1 MFRKRQ
7 KETLLVVE
15 NNEKNTALKVWRI
28 LFVSALLILGG
39 LLGYQAG
46 AAIVTW
52 VSNPNTTNP
61 FVIASRDSLEAGSGR
76 TTALVAFTLLG
87 VLFARLVSTPAFRR
101 LVQAGDRLKEMKPNE
116 KVATFSG
123 VLIGLLLTVMLRSA
137 FSNIMGVWVTA
148 VVGGVLVYLGIV
160 ATWSMKDEMR
170 IFLPGSAALPAD
182 GKEAM
187 PEQCKILDTNVIIDG
202 RVADICRTGFIEGPI
217 YVPGFVLDELQ
228 HIADS
233 ADSLKRA
240 RGRRGLDILNQMR
253 TELDMKIR
261 TYDNTDPGD
270 RDEVDAKLVKL
281 AKKLNGKIVT
291 NDYNLNKV
299 AELQGVPVLNINELA
314 NAVKPIVL
322 PGEEMVVT
330 IIKEGKEQNQGV
342 AYLEDGTMIVV
353 EGGRRRI
360 GETLPVVTSSVL
372 QTVAG
377 KMIFANIRGDED
389 GDEEGGLRVYPRG
402 GPRNRPPQHRS
413 PLGEAHQ
420 VSADWAVETAAT
432 NARNLPSQVNT
443 EFCMS
448 PRRWTLCFCC
458 SGFNRPIPTD

>member
-1 MFRKRQ
+1 MA
-7 KETLLVVE
+7 L
-15 NNEKNTALKVWRI
+15 EKNENQTALKIWRL
-28 LFVSALLILGG
+28 LFVSALLVLGGILGFQ
-39 LLGYQAG
+39 LGEL
-46 AAIVTW
+46 IVTW
-52 VSNPNTTNP
+52 VSNPVSTNS
-61 FVIASRDSLEAGSGR
+61 FVVASRESLESGSGR
-76 TTALVAFTLLG
+76 TTALAAFTLLG
-87 VLFARLVSTPAFRR
+87 MLVARLVSPPAFLW
-101 LVQAGDRLKEMKPNE
+101 LVRAGDRLKEMKPNE

-123 VLIGLLLTVMLRSA
+123 VLVGLLLTIMLRSA
-137 FSNIMGVWVTA
+137 FATIMGFWVTV
-148 VVGGVLVYLGIV
+148 VVGGVLVYLGVV
-160 ATWSMKDEMR
+160 ATWSMKDELR
-170 IFLPGSAALPAD
+170 IFLPGSAPLPAD
-182 GKEAM
+182 GKETP

-202 RVADICRTGFIEGPI
+202 RVADICRTGFIEGQI

-253 TELDMKIR
+253 TELDMKVR
-261 TYDNTDPGD
+261 TYDNTDPND

-353 EGGRRRI
+353 EGARRRI

-377 KMIFANIRGDED
+377 KMIFANIRGSEED
-389 GDEEGGLRVYPRG
+389 HDGEDGGLRVYPRG
-402 GPRNRPPQHRS
+402 GPPQDRRS
-413 PLGEAHQ
+413 SG
-420 VSADWAVETAAT
+420 
-432 NARNLPSQVNT
+432 
-443 EFCMS
+443 
-448 PRRWTLCFCC
+448 RR
-458 SGFNRPIPTD
+458 